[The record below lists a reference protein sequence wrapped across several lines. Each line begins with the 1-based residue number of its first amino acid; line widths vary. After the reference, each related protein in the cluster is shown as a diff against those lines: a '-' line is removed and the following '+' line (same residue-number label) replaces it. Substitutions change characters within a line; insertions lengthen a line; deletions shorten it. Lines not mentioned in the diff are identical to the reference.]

1 MKLPLKR
8 VALLASLILA
18 TAQAEETN
26 KITPAPDSSQ
36 ALTRAA
42 WDALGAGNFAAA
54 ETNTARCRE
63 LYEAKAR
70 EMQSSLTELAPPEK
84 ANDYWALN
92 DVGTCVFIAG
102 RAAEEQ
108 GKKEEAAA
116 DYQAVIDLFPLAQ
129 CWDVQGWFWRP
140 SVAAK
145 ERLTALS
152 FDHLK

>member
-1 MKLPLKR
+1 MKFPLKR
-8 VALLASLILA
+8 AALLACLVLA
-18 TAQAEETN
+18 TAHAEETN
-26 KITPAPDSSQ
+26 KIAPAPDSSQ

-42 WDALGAGNFAAA
+42 WDCLGAGNFAAA
-54 ETNTARCRE
+54 ESNVARCRE
-63 LYEAKAR
+63 LYETKAR

-152 FDHLK
+152 FDNLK